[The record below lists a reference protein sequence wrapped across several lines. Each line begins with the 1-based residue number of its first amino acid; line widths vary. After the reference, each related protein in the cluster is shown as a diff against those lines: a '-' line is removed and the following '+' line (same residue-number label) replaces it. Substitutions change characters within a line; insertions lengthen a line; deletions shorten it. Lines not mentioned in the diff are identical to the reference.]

1 MEKILPTHGGV
12 SRWRERSRR
21 GCELPYHA
29 AGSPTRRLPL
39 PTVRDRISMG
49 RPGAERH
56 PCGGRVTG
64 WRLREKEGTKGQRKR
79 RAGRRRTEAIL
90 EDGVEA
96 RGRSG
101 LATAAVWGCGW
112 EMEMVGVGS
121 SSSGKRRGGGKVDVG
136 DKGGEE
142 DAEVVETAGASVVD
156 DKNATAV
163 LSIASESMSS
173 RSRSRSRSR
182 SMPRS
187 G

>member
-12 SRWRERSRR
+12 SRWRGRPRR
-21 GCELPYHA
+21 GYELPYHA

-39 PTVRDRISMG
+39 PTVRDGISMG
-49 RPGAERH
+49 CPGAERH
-56 PCGGRVTG
+56 PCGGRITG
-64 WRLREKEGTKGQRKR
+64 GRLREKEGTKGQRKR

-90 EDGVEA
+90 EDGVGA
-96 RGRSG
+96 LGRPG
-101 LATAAVWGCGW
+101 LATAAGCWGW

-136 DKGGEE
+136 DSGGEE
-142 DAEVVETAGASVVD
+142 DAEVAETTGASVVD